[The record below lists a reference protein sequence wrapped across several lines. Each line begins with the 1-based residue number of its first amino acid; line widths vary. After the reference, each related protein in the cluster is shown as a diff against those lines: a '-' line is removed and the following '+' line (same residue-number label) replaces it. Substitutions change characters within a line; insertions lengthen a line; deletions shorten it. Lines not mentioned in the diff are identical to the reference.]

1 MAADVDFEK
10 EMVVHRRGYERFIGM
25 FKAGAV
31 ICAIVAV
38 IVILVIRK

>member
-25 FKAGAV
+25 FKTAAV
-31 ICAIVAV
+31 ICAIVAIV
-38 IVILVIRK
+38 VILVIRK